1 MFTYSIQRIYKVRGC
16 VRKVFKEMI
25 LKLNFEKYMGFLPG
39 SLNDMVGRQ
48 HVERETKNIPDRVL
62 SRQKTQTYE
71 IVWCM
76 LGTILGHS
84 FLNKG
89 SWEW

>member
-16 VRKVFKEMI
+16 VRKVFKEKMI
-25 LKLNFEKYMGFLPG
+25 LELNFEKYMGFLPG
-39 SLNDMVGRQ
+39 CLNDMVGRL

-71 IVWCM
+71 IV
-76 LGTILGHS
+76 
-84 FLNKG
+84 
-89 SWEW
+89 